1 MMSTGEWI
9 TAVCG
14 AIFLA
19 AVVYWL
25 FFGGDDE

>member
-1 MMSTGEWI
+1 MSTGEWI

-14 AIFLA
+14 FVALCG
-19 AVVYWL
+19 VVYFL